1 MIITESV
8 RVLVSHN
15 LSETN
20 AIAWVSMYCRWKLS
34 VTRRYLNSLYAPW
47 EPSDLFCKKPFLCA
61 PGGGGGAFCPA
72 GRHGGAAHTDVF
84 IVTTPQPPEQEGM
97 RQKNKKPKFNFV
109 KL

>member
-61 PGGGGGAFCPA
+61 PGGGGGANGSYIIRVSFSVRLPLCRELGVDFFLA
-72 GRHGGAAHTDVF
+72 GISKENSLQVF
-84 IVTTPQPPEQEGM
+84 
-97 RQKNKKPKFNFV
+97 FSFFF
-109 KL
+109 